1 MTTGGSHLNNTNS
14 ELVKMMESITAQKD
28 EIDGLI
34 SQEESEK
41 RELEEQLKT
50 L

>member
-14 ELVKMMESITAQKD
+14 ELVKMMESIINQKN

-34 SQEESEK
+34 SQEENEK
-41 RELEEQLKT
+41 RELEE
-50 L
+50 